1 MTFVLKYDPVYLAE
15 PKLVWSSEMLGVF
28 NSVNT
33 SVVGELKC
41 AFSLGGSRRVVSSV
55 ERSWCRRWRFV

>member
-15 PKLVWSSEMLGVF
+15 PELVWSSEMVGVL

-33 SVVGELKC
+33 NVTGELS
-41 AFSLGGSRRVVSSV
+41 APLALEEARA
-55 ERSWCRRWRFV
+55 